1 MGIWIVD
8 WDWALE
14 LGIVLRW
21 GLGFGIGNGG
31 LRFRIGDW
39 YWGLLL
45 GKQRG
50 DKDWLLFVILV
61 LEC

>member
-1 MGIWIVD
+1 MGLRIGIRMVF
-8 WDWALE
+8 
-14 LGIVLRW
+14 GSSIVLRW

-50 DKDWLLFVILV
+50 DKDWLLFVIFV
-61 LEC
+61 SDC

>member
-1 MGIWIVD
+1 M
-8 WDWALE
+8 LR
-14 LGIVLRW
+14 LGP
-21 GLGFGIGNGG
+21 GFGIGNGG

-45 GKQRG
+45 RKQRG

-61 LEC
+61 SSAEKLGNCGVQY

>member
-1 MGIWIVD
+1 MGLRIRIWMVF
-8 WDWALE
+8 
-14 LGIVLRW
+14 GSSIVLRW

-45 GKQRG
+45 GKQKG

-61 LEC
+61 SEC

>member
-1 MGIWIVD
+1 MGLRIRIWMVF
-8 WDWALE
+8 
-14 LGIVLRW
+14 GSSIVLRW

-39 YWGLLL
+39 YWRFLLE
-45 GKQRG
+45 KQRG

-61 LEC
+61 WEC

>member
-1 MGIWIVD
+1 MELRIRIWIVF
-8 WDWALE
+8 
-14 LGIVLRW
+14 GSSIVLRW

-61 LEC
+61 SEC

>member
-1 MGIWIVD
+1 MGLRIRIWMVF
-8 WDWALE
+8 
-14 LGIVLRW
+14 GSSIVLRW

-61 LEC
+61 S

>member
-1 MGIWIVD
+1 MVLRIRIWMVF
-8 WDWALE
+8 
-14 LGIVLRW
+14 GSSIVLRW
-21 GLGFGIGNGG
+21 ELGFGIGNGG

-45 GKQRG
+45 GKQGG

-61 LEC
+61 SEC

>member
-1 MGIWIVD
+1 MGLRIRIWMVF
-8 WDWALE
+8 
-14 LGIVLRW
+14 GSSIVLRW

-61 LEC
+61 SEC